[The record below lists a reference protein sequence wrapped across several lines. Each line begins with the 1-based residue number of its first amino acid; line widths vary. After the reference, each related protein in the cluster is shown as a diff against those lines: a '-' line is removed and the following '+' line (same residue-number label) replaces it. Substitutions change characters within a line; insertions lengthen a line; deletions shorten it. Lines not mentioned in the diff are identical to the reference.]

1 MGSTDEKEPAPRSVP
16 IKVRRIKF
24 QYPAGS
30 LERHYVQGDLV
41 MSHLVA
47 MLSAVFPEGEEFFIR
62 SVRRFADQI
71 SDPELKQQ
79 VGGFIGQEVTH
90 GREHRELND
99 RLQQMGYPTH
109 RVDRTVH
116 IGLRLFE
123 RFFSPQFCLAVTAAL
138 EHYTAVLAETLLTDA
153 RAQDMLGHTEVR
165 RMLLWHAYEESEH
178 RAVAFDVMRSIGTSE
193 RTRVRAMRFVSFS
206 FLVSTLVRTVISL
219 AMDRSAYNV
228 RRLSAS
234 IANLRHSPFF
244 TREVVGRLKSYNQ
257 HGFHP
262 NDQDNTDILR
272 RWSAE
277 LFGSGGQ
284 LVDNLR

>member
-1 MGSTDEKEPAPRSVP
+1 MGSTDGKEPAP

-71 SDPELKQQ
+71 SDPELKRQ
-79 VGGFIGQEVTH
+79 VAGFIGQEVTH

-109 RVDRTVH
+109 HVDRAVRN
-116 IGLRLFE
+116 GLKLFE
-123 RFFSPQFCLAVTAAL
+123 RFFSPQFCLAITAAL
-138 EHYTAVLAETLLTDA
+138 EHYTAVFAETLLTDA
-153 RAQDMLGHTEVR
+153 RAQEMLGNTEVR

-178 RAVAFDVMRSIGTSE
+178 RAVAFDVLRSIGTSE
-193 RTRVRAMRFVSFS
+193 RTRVRAMRFVNFS
-206 FLVSTLVRTVISL
+206 FLGTTLARTAISL

-228 RRLSAS
+228 RRLVAS
-234 IANLRHSPFF
+234 VAKLRNSPFL
-244 TREVVGRLKSYNQ
+244 TREVIARIRSYTQ

-262 NDQDNTDILR
+262 NDQDNTDVLR

-277 LFGSGGQ
+277 LFGSGGE
-284 LVDNLR
+284 LAGNLR